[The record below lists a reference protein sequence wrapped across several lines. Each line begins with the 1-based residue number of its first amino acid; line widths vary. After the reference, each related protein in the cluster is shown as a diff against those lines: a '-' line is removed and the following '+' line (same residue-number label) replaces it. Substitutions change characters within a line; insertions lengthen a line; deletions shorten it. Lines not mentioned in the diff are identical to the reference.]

1 MKIEYSKQAV
11 KTIKNIDRQTKQYI
25 KIAIENVPI
34 GDINP
39 LKDSKNNYMLSIRD
53 WRIIFSYPTK
63 NNVQIEKIAPRGKVY
78 KECKKMSPIRKQ
90 LDDMINCLPEQEQ
103 LLLFE
108 VVKRF
113 VPDDVATATDL
124 EDIQSARTEYARGET
139 VSHEN
144 IDWN

>member
-25 KIAIENVPI
+25 KIALENVPI
-34 GDINP
+34 GDRNP

-63 NNVQIEKIAPRGKVY
+63 NTVQIEKIAPRGKVY